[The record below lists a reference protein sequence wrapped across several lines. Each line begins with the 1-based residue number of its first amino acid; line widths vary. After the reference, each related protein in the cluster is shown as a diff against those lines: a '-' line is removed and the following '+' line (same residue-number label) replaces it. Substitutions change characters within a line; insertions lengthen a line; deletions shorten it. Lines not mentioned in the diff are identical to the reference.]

1 MISLVTS
8 MIRAMFSM
16 AKIPYVFT
24 PTPRSVIEKVPATV
38 SASGLRV
45 LLAISDKYNWRDLST
60 GIVDN
65 SELMSRTGL
74 SAKAVQRG
82 RKQLIVAGI
91 IEAEQQGQHRSPRW
105 KYRFPAEIL
114 GLDELP
120 KPKEKTTGQE
130 CPEGQVVVDKDV
142 QLLDKDVQPKDKD
155 VQKARMGE
163 EGAKSVQE
171 RFFGSQKSTENE
183 GERISSRN
191 SLNNVSG
198 ESKSEATAQP
208 KPLAVASG
216 FAGGDKSV
224 KLVDDML
231 AKAESRLAAGEAV
244 DLEDWKSI
252 AIDAVHP
259 IRGGAEILLDGYN
272 QELIKVE
279 WFKRLANTHK
289 HLISDRGG
297 LG

>member
-8 MIRAMFSM
+8 MIRAMYGM

-105 KYRFPAEIL
+105 KYRFPAEVL

-120 KPKEKTTGQE
+120 KPKEKVEKTTGQE
-130 CPEGQVVVDKDV
+130 CPEGQVLLDKDV
-142 QLLDKDVQPKDKD
+142 QLLDKDVQPKDRN
-155 VQKARMGE
+155 VQKARGRRE
-163 EGAKSVQE
+163 SAKAGYE
-171 RFFGSQKSTENE
+171 RLFGSQKSTENE

-191 SLNNVSG
+191 SLNNGNGEG
-198 ESKSEATAQP
+198 ESEASAQP

-216 FAGGDKSV
+216 FAGGEKSV
-224 KLVDDML
+224 QLVGKML
-231 AKAESRLAAGEAV
+231 ALVEDRLAAGEVV
-244 DLEDWKSI
+244 DLEDWETI
-252 AIDAVHP
+252 ALDAIHP
-259 IRGGAEILLDGYN
+259 VREGAKIMIQDYN
-272 QELIKVE
+272 QDLLKNE
-279 WFKRLANTHK
+279 WFKRAAKEL
-289 HLISDRGG
+289 R
-297 LG
+297 

>member
-8 MIRAMFSM
+8 MVRAMFSM

-65 SELMSRTGL
+65 SELMSRAGL

-82 RKQLIVAGI
+82 RKQLIEAGI

-120 KPKEKTTGQE
+120 EPKEKVGKTTGQE

-155 VQKARMGE
+155 VQKTRMGE

-171 RFFGSQKSTENE
+171 RFFGSQKKTENE

-191 SLNNVSG
+191 SLKNGSG
-198 ESKSEATAQP
+198 ESESEATAQP

-216 FAGGDKSV
+216 FAGGNKVIDLADKMV
-224 KLVDDML
+224 ALV
-231 AKAESRLAAGEAV
+231 ESRLAAGEVV
-244 DLEDWKSI
+244 DLNDWKALAYDALHKDREGAKYLFQSYPE
-252 AIDAVHP
+252 IDLH
-259 IRGGAEILLDGYN
+259 
-272 QELIKVE
+272 KE
-279 WFKRLANTHK
+279 WFTRVRTTHK
-289 HLISDRGG
+289 HWREG
-297 LG
+297 